1 VKLALCVRK
10 FSGEFEKAI
19 VTSSTLQIMHCAE
32 IEVGIVLASRNQVL
46 APNVLQIPH

>member
-1 VKLALCVRK
+1 VLCVRK